1 MSALWFE
8 MVEPYTRD
16 PRHKR
21 RRRKTRQGLDSSWT
35 QLQLRQRE
43 LRRYTRRSQPSGQPT
58 WNTRHRLKRIR
69 SKTKFFHLVDNF
81 NIAPDTKSREAVCV
95 PAGIKSKE
103 RSRYQE
109 TTVCRT
115 SSLNVGNTV
124 PRVPRG
130 PSVWCCHPEHWI
142 GHQPCL
148 ITIYIDAVI
157 SWTNN
162 SGAIVKTHLENETV
176 SRKWLWNPP
185 NNTKYD
191 FFLQTHPP
199 LSAKPRKSGK

>member
-1 MSALWFE
+1 

-21 RRRKTRQGLDSSWT
+21 RRQKTRQGLDSLST
-35 QLQLRQRE
+35 RSQLRQRE
-43 LRRYTRRSQPSGQPT
+43 LRRYTRRCPPSGQPT
-58 WNTRHRLKRIR
+58 WFTRQRLKRIR

-103 RSRYQE
+103 RIRYQE

-130 PSVWCCHPEHWI
+130 PSV
-142 GHQPCL
+142 
-148 ITIYIDAVI
+148 
-157 SWTNN
+157 
-162 SGAIVKTHLENETV
+162 
-176 SRKWLWNPP
+176 
-185 NNTKYD
+185 
-191 FFLQTHPP
+191 
-199 LSAKPRKSGK
+199 

>member
-16 PRHKR
+16 LRHKR
-21 RRRKTRQGLDSSWT
+21 RRRKTRQGSDSSWT
-35 QLQLRQRE
+35 RSQLHQRE
-43 LRRYTRRSQPSGQPT
+43 LWRCTRRSPPSGQPT
-58 WNTRHRLKRIR
+58 WFTRHQLKRIR

-81 NIAPDTKSREAVCV
+81 NIAPDTKSREAVCA
-95 PAGIKSKE
+95 PAGRSKE
-103 RSRYQE
+103 WRGYIE

-115 SSLNVGNTV
+115 SSYDVGNTV

-130 PSVWCCHPEHWI
+130 PSFWCCHPEHWI
-142 GHQPCL
+142 GIQA
-148 ITIYIDAVI
+148 IASTSTSSATVI

-176 SRKWLWNPP
+176 SRKWL
-185 NNTKYD
+185 
-191 FFLQTHPP
+191 
-199 LSAKPRKSGK
+199 